1 MVSQYHQL
9 NKQEFEQILGD
20 SEGQKS
26 LAHYSPWG
34 CKESDTTQG
43 LNKMKDVNTPIP
55 KHFVLST
62 ESIYITDP

>member
-9 NKQEFEQILGD
+9 NKQEFEQTPGD

-43 LNKMKDVNTPIP
+43 LNTMDVNTPIP